1 MTKSPQKVI
10 SLLLA
15 LVLVAPVNAGA
26 ATWMALSMNSTI
38 NSVDASVTT
47 DTASS
52 TQHMVDDSH
61 AHQSSHAHMTHVAH
75 DLQQMDHQSHEHDG
89 KHNEEDCNEHCISCA
104 NHCSSLGILSD
115 NFMLS
120 DLTKQSQRFESG
132 NLNSFSDLLYRPP
145 IHI

>member
-38 NSVDASVTT
+38 NSVDASVITA
-47 DTASS
+47 TASS

-61 AHQSSHAHMTHVAH
+61 DHHSSHAHTTHMAH
-75 DLQQMDHQSHEHDG
+75 DLEQIDQNHEHDD
-89 KHNEEDCNEHCISCA
+89 EDCNEHCVSCA

>member
-1 MTKSPQKVI
+1 MTKSPQKAI

-26 ATWMALSMNSTI
+26 ATWMALSM
-38 NSVDASVTT
+38 
-47 DTASS
+47 SS
-52 TQHMVDDSH
+52 TMNSMDMMDTSDLTHHLVDDSH
-61 AHQSSHAHMTHVAH
+61 QHHSSHAHMTHMAH
-75 DLQQMDHQSHEHDG
+75 DLEQMDHQSHEHDG
-89 KHNEEDCNEHCISCA
+89 KHSEEDCNEHCVSCA

-115 NFMLS
+115 NFILS